1 MLCCPSELPGKSV
14 HTPVLPLH
22 FMWLQPMTNRVS
34 RYFENLM
41 LAVTTDV
48 VRLIEKGH
56 DNLEPMLLLSMRN
69 VGAEMS
75 LNTRANHCPSNGE
88 AAFFDLLDSTGQV
101 GVTNAALACQEPLE
115 ITARLA
121 SRIAFDP
128 TRSAVET
135 APV

>member
-1 MLCCPSELPGKSV
+1 MVCCSSELQGKSV
-14 HTPVLPLH
+14 HTRVVPML
-22 FMWLQPMTNRVS
+22 FKWLQPVTHRVS

-48 VRLIEKGH
+48 LRLIEKGH
-56 DNLEPMLLLSMRN
+56 DSLEPVLFPPMQD

-75 LNTRANHCPSNGE
+75 LNNRANHCPSNGE
-88 AAFFDLLDSTGQV
+88 ASSLELLDSTGQV